1 LAREFNEM
9 LHRFNLQHKIL
20 AWAGDNASS
29 NDTQNTSLGQDPN
42 NSYDAV
48 NRVRCFNHTLNLA
61 V

>member
-9 LHRFNLQHKIL
+9 LHRFSLQRKIL

-29 NDTQNTSLGQDPN
+29 NDTQNTALGADPN
-42 NSYDAV
+42 NSYDPV